1 MTLKRNKLPR
11 PLAVG
16 DLLSTVFNGT
26 PAEKRLDEGKIW
38 LVWDAAVGKQ
48 IAAKARPMGFRDGTL
63 TVAVASAPWM
73 QQLTFLKKQ
82 IIQKVNERLG
92 RDLVQDLYLKAGR
105 QKILLPQTESV
116 KMPRQ
121 QPTEDQIRQVAEQTA
136 SISDPEL
143 HEAFARLLTRHL
155 TDSPACKQRRR

>member
-1 MTLKRNKLPR
+1 MTPKRNRLPR

-16 DLLSTVFNGT
+16 DLLSAVFNGT
-26 PAEKRLDEGKIW
+26 PAEKRLGEGKIW
-38 LVWDAAVGKQ
+38 LVWEAAVGRQ
-48 IAAKARPMGFRDGTL
+48 IADKAYPASFRDGTL

-92 RDLVQDLYLKAGR
+92 RELVRDIYLKAGGAKKR
-105 QKILLPQTESV
+105 SPRTEPW
-116 KMPRQ
+116 KKERPL
-121 QPTEDQIRQVAEQTA
+121 TEDEISRIAGQTA

-143 HEAFARLLTRHL
+143 HEAFARLLSKHL
-155 TDSPACKQRRR
+155 VDSTADKRRR